1 MKTLFKLFIVAIIV
15 FGLFMSFALLAPT
28 APASQQ
34 FMLLKPGTSTRQ
46 IAAELQRVGA
56 IRSASA
62 FLLYH
67 YLRGRR
73 TLKAGEYS
81 FERPANAFEVYNR
94 LAHGDVYSHT
104 VVIPEGF
111 NIFDIARA
119 LEEAGVCKRE
129 DFLNIARTDTSLIAD
144 IAPEAKSLEGYLFPD
159 TYHFSRTQ
167 TPREVAAMMVK
178 RFRQEA
184 AAIGLNANVHRTVT
198 LASIVEKETGV
209 RSERPLVA
217 GVFENRLAHHI
228 GLATDPSVIY
238 ASLLIGKFDGTIHQ
252 SDLALDSPYNTY
264 RFSGLPPGPIA
275 NPGRESLQAAM
286 NPTRTEYL
294 YFVANNL
301 GGHNFARTIEE
312 HNHNVALY
320 RQGLVSAGKN

>member
-1 MKTLFKLFIVAIIV
+1 MRTLFKLAIVALIV
-15 FGLFMSFALLAPT
+15 FALWICFALLAPT
-28 APASQQ
+28 SPGGQQ

-56 IRSASA
+56 IRSANA

-73 TLKAGEYS
+73 TLKAGEYM
-81 FERPANAFEVYNR
+81 FEQPATTFDVYER
-94 LAHGDVYSHT
+94 LARGDVYSHA

-119 LEEAGVCKRE
+119 LEEAKVCKRE
-129 DFLNIARTDTSLIAD
+129 DFLKVAQTDTSLISD
-144 IAPEAKSLEGYLFPD
+144 IDPEARSLEGYVFPD
-159 TYHFSRTQ
+159 TYNFSRAQ

-184 AAIGLNANVHRTVT
+184 AALGLNTNVHRTVT

-252 SDLALDSPYNTY
+252 SDLALESPYNTY
-264 RFSGLPPGPIA
+264 KFPGLPPGPIA
-275 NPGRESLQAAM
+275 NPGRESLKAAM
-286 NPTRTEYL
+286 QPVQTDYL
-294 YFVANNL
+294 YFVANNQ
-301 GGHNFARTIEE
+301 GGHNFARTIDE

-320 RQGLVSAGKN
+320 RQGLGGKN

>member
-1 MKTLFKLFIVAIIV
+1 VRTFFKLFLVAVIV
-15 FGLFMSFALLAPT
+15 FGFWMSFVLLAPT
-28 APASQQ
+28 SPSGQQ
-34 FMLLKPGTSTRQ
+34 FILLKPGTSTRQ
-46 IAAELQRVGA
+46 IAGELQRDGV
-56 IRSASA
+56 IRSANA

-81 FERPANAFEVYNR
+81 FEHSANAFEVYNR
-94 LAHGDVYSHT
+94 LARGDVYSHT
-104 VVIPEGF
+104 VVVPEGF
-111 NIFDIARA
+111 NVFDIAKT

-129 DFLNIARTDTSLIAD
+129 DFLKIAHTDTSLISD
-144 IAPEAKSLEGYLFPD
+144 LAPEAKSLEGYLFPD

-167 TPREVAAMMVK
+167 TPHDVAAMMVK
-178 RFRQEA
+178 RFKQEA
-184 AAIGLNANVHRTVT
+184 AAIGLNTNIHRTVT

-264 RFSGLPPGPIA
+264 KFMGLPPGPIA
-275 NPGRESLQAAM
+275 NPGRESLKAAM
-286 NPTRTEYL
+286 QPTQTDYL

-301 GGHNFARTIEE
+301 GGHNFARTIDE

-320 RQGLVSAGKN
+320 RHGLASAGKQ